1 MVKRYVVCPG
11 CHTNLTF
18 DIDVEPGKKIKVV
31 CPYCNKTGEISS
43 RSSIKE
49 LDFYCL
55 QKPYAYAKIIKNL
68 GTIEKQYNV
77 IESKLSDEEQKIV
90 KIFKNVLER
99 KIDVTKEDFDLEKII
114 PYLPRNIKKTIRNLD
129 EVTLEK
135 IFYFVKKEV
144 MGYGLIDPLMHDP
157 DIEDISCTGAGIP
170 IFLSHRVH
178 GSLKTNLQ
186 FDDEEYLLDF
196 VNVLAQ
202 KCGKAIT
209 RVSPMLDANM
219 PDGSRVQMTLGK
231 EVTSKGSTFS
241 IRKFRSSPFT
251 PVDLL
256 NFNTMSADI
265 LVYFWLVIEN
275 RINALFAGQTA
286 SGKTT
291 VLNAFSFFIPR
302 NKKVVSIEETREI
315 NLSHPNWIPCV
326 ARSGSG
332 ESTSWELIGVIDI
345 YDLLKAAL
353 RQRPEY
359 LIVGEVRGEE
369 AYALFQAMRTGHATY
384 STIHADSTKKL
395 ISRLVFEPINIPYN
409 MLPVL
414 DVVSFHVNTVVNG
427 KRVRRCKKVIEITG
441 IDPESKELSIN
452 EVFHWDRYSDKF
464 IYSGKSYI
472 LDRICHERNMTG
484 EEMHDEMNRRKEL
497 LRWMDINNIRDFQDV
512 SMMISKYNNNPDKA
526 LQSIKK
532 IIR

>member
-1 MVKRYVVCPG
+1 
-11 CHTNLTF
+11 
-18 DIDVEPGKKIKVV
+18 
-31 CPYCNKTGEISS
+31 
-43 RSSIKE
+43 
-49 LDFYCL
+49 
-55 QKPYAYAKIIKNL
+55 
-68 GTIEKQYNV
+68 
-77 IESKLSDEEQKIV
+77 
-90 KIFKNVLER
+90 
-99 KIDVTKEDFDLEKII
+99 
-114 PYLPRNIKKTIRNLD
+114 
-129 EVTLEK
+129 
-135 IFYFVKKEV
+135 
-144 MGYGLIDPLMHDP
+144 
-157 DIEDISCTGAGIP
+157 
-170 IFLSHRVH
+170 
-178 GSLKTNLQ
+178 
-186 FDDEEYLLDF
+186 
-196 VNVLAQ
+196 
-202 KCGKAIT
+202 
-209 RVSPMLDANM
+209 
-219 PDGSRVQMTLGK
+219 
-231 EVTSKGSTFS
+231 
-241 IRKFRSSPFT
+241 
-251 PVDLL
+251 
-256 NFNTMSADI
+256 MSADI

-315 NLSHPNWIPCV
+315 NLSNPNWIPCV
-326 ARSGSG
+326 SRCGSG
-332 ESTSWELIGVIDI
+332 ESTNWELIGAIDI

-414 DVVSFHVNTVVNG
+414 DVVSFHVNIVVNG

-532 IIR
+532 ILGKKIF